1 MATNVDPIIGTWYQR
16 ADKGQEFE
24 VVAFDEEDGFV
35 EVQDSDGNLEEIDI
49 DTWYTLELEN
59 IETPADYG
67 EEALTGDSEIEHL
80 EYDDSE
86 VDDEDW
92 DEV

>member
-1 MATNVDPIIGTWYQR
+1 MAMNIEPIIGTWYQR

-24 VVAFDEEDGFV
+24 VVAFDDEDGVV
-35 EVQDSDGNLEEIDI
+35 EIQDSDGNLEEIDI

-59 IETPADYG
+59 IEAPVDY
-67 EEALTGDSEIEHL
+67 TGDTMDDDEL
-80 EYDDSE
+80 DDPEYDDSD